1 MICNMQPDYEN
12 DLFCIEKKHKDGF
25 YYEVRSR
32 NIVSGRFYG
41 IRFEGKK
48 KFYFFVFDSGRW
60 NVYLFRSDA
69 VYHPASFRDVHDL
82 TNLETDILNKKIVPI
97 IHIKSGKSGSC
108 FLRRGGKIEL
118 PEMPFFYPSELRM
131 LDRQTEIER
140 YKYTDAPKYLITARL
155 NKYVKP
161 QSPQSINKYRQ
172 VAPSRLRIRIRIC
185 VPLQCVKPRI
195 SLISFRSSIACAL
208 FSSENICFHL
218 SACIISLPLL

>member
-1 MICNMQPDYEN
+1 MVIIMICNTQSDYGN

-161 QSPQSINKYRQ
+161 QSPQSLYMFGCNKDSVYKQISAGCPIEVTDTDKNLRA
-172 VAPSRLRIRIRIC
+172 VAVR
-185 VPLQCVKPRI
+185 KT
-195 SLISFRSSIACAL
+195 
-208 FSSENICFHL
+208 ENIFN
-218 SACIISLPLL
+218 IIPKQHCLRPIQQ